1 MLRRQF
7 TFGALALLAGAT
19 SAQAAQVPAPRS
31 GQGLIMFYRPRRA
44 MAAAIRFDVNSSS
57 GPVGN
62 LSNGSVIAFHAPPG
76 NYAFSVSTPSVAGS
90 NSITVDLQAGQ
101 TAFVRADMRAGWP
114 AGRGKF
120 IRMPDDQAR
129 AEIAKI

>member
-1 MLRRQF
+1 MQRRQF
-7 TFGALALLAGAT
+7 TFGALACAVSSTPGH
-19 SAQAAQVPAPRS
+19 AAQVPAPRN

-44 MAAAIRFDVNSSS
+44 MAAAIRFDVNSAN

-62 LSNGSVIAFHAPPG
+62 LSNGSVIAFNAPPG
-76 NYAFSVSTPSVAGS
+76 SYTFFVSTPSVAGS
-90 NSITVDLQAGQ
+90 NSIAVDIRAGQ
-101 TAFVRADMRAGWP
+101 TAFIRADMRAGWP